1 MIGDIIKFT
10 RMSEETSKQV
20 AAEKRKGDIL
30 LCDVCTHYGLKIL
43 NKLHKI

>member
-30 LCDVCTHYGLKIL
+30 LCDVCTQLRFKNLK
-43 NKLHKI
+43 